1 MGEGDD
7 HYFLTYKSNM
17 MHMPFID
24 TELEYPFTKPHLSPV
39 IPYLTSQFSRDDI
52 HMQALLCLNVL
63 MGVSIFFVLFYFSPH
78 SCN

>member
-1 MGEGDD
+1 MGEGGD

-17 MHMPFID
+17 IHMPFID
-24 TELEYPFTKPHLSPV
+24 SELEYSFIKPHLSQV
-39 IPYLTSQFSRDDI
+39 IAYLTSQFSRDDI

-63 MGVSIFFVLFYFSPH
+63 MGVSTLSVLFYFSPH